1 MHCCFRSR
9 HNGKKRGED
18 DANTG
23 RKATKDKK
31 WLVPSFIGVL
41 LLAAIACVAISI
53 CVGWNLTHKERKAV
67 VETPEAYEMAY
78 QDVTF
83 TSKDGGLK
91 LKGWVIEPTKQ

>member
-1 MHCCFRSR
+1 MKANSLIPFIERHFVYYTTSIYIFVHCCFRSR

-23 RKATKDKK
+23 RKAMKDKK

-53 CVGWNLTHKERKAV
+53 YVGWNLTHKERKV
-67 VETPEAYEMAY
+67 CCW
-78 QDVTF
+78 
-83 TSKDGGLK
+83 G
-91 LKGWVIEPTKQ
+91 